1 VRFLHTGDWHVG
13 RALQGRSRAAEH
25 EAVLAEI
32 AQVARSR
39 EVDAV
44 LVAGDVFDSA
54 APSPEAE
61 RVVYKA
67 LLDLADVAPV
77 VVVAGNHDSDRRL
90 AALAPLFDLARVH
103 VRAGVD
109 RSPVEIPGDGR
120 RALVAC
126 IPWLSQRYIVKAAQL
141 MNESAAVTRGL
152 YEERMALIVDELTE
166 PFGPDT
172 VNLILGHLTLAGAET
187 GGGERE
193 AQTIFDYWV
202 NATLFPSSAHYVALG
217 HMHKMQSMPG
227 ACPIHYCGSP
237 LQLDFSDDEGAK
249 HALVVDASPGVPA
262 SVEPVA
268 LGQGRRL
275 QTIRG
280 TMDDLKS
287 LTDKVGDAYLRV
299 IVNEPARVGLAEGAR
314 VLADLLAADLVAVRL
329 VRGGWVARWD
339 SVEEL
344 LIRPLFI
351 QGYIVI
357 VTLTPVDSMLT
368 GFAAYWIGAPSS
380 Q

>member
-109 RSPVEIPGDGR
+109 RSPVEIRSDGH
-120 RALVAC
+120 RALIAC

-299 IVNEPARVGLAEGAR
+299 IVNEPARVGLADEVR
-314 VLADLLAADLVAVRL
+314 EIFPNAVK
-329 VRGGWVARWD
+329 
-339 SVEEL
+339 
-344 LIRPLFI
+344 
-351 QGYIVI
+351 VI
-357 VTLTPVDSMLT
+357 VDRPEDERRTDER
-368 GFAAYWIGAPSS
+368 GDRAYAAPRELFSDYLKEKGISDEALVKLFDELHEEAHASGTT
-380 Q
+380 